1 MGTNLISLEQLQ
13 QIQLIQPQIQLKSTS
28 TTIQIQLVPTNI
40 IIPYQIQQEN
50 FTNTTNSHRIQV

>member
-13 QIQLIQPQIQLKSTS
+13 QIQLIQPQIQLKNTS